1 MSRSRAAVP
10 AGLLAAFKFSQE
22 TEEAD
27 QEHVVAA
34 QQRLELRPHLRR
46 LDDVVHDQV
55 VPGVQ
60 QGGQRWKPSN
70 S

>member
-22 TEEAD
+22 AEEAD

-34 QQRLELRPHLRR
+34 QLVCSPKTGRSGLDTEARP
-46 LDDVVHDQV
+46 Q
-55 VPGVQ
+55 P
-60 QGGQRWKPSN
+60 
-70 S
+70 